1 MVFKQAVV
9 IGLGR
14 FGSSVAET
22 LAKQGYEVLGIDVDE
37 KRVIAMSRVLTQAV
51 TVSEVNDEVLAA
63 LGVKE
68 CDVGVVGMAD
78 IESSIIISQILKD
91 FGIKMVVSKAKS
103 ELHGRVLERI
113 GVDRVIFPERDMGI
127 RLANSLISN
136 TIVDYIELSKEYNVF
151 EVPTPHK
158 FVGKTL
164 LEANLRAD
172 YKISVI
178 AVKRGDEVV
187 VAPGAN
193 FRIQAQDKL
202 VVIGKNNDIIHFH
215 D

>member
-1 MVFKQAVV
+1 MIFKQAVV

-22 LAKQGYEVLGIDVDE
+22 LAKQGYEVLGIDIDE
-37 KRVIAMSRVLTQAV
+37 HRVTAMSRILTQAV

-103 ELHGRVLERI
+103 ELHGRVLQRI

-151 EVPTPHK
+151 EVPTPAK

-178 AVKRGDEVV
+178 AVKRADEVV

>member
-1 MVFKQAVV
+1 VIFKQAVV

-164 LEANLRAD
+164 LEANLRSD

>member
-1 MVFKQAVV
+1 MQFKQAVV

-22 LAKQGYEVLGIDVDE
+22 LERQGHQVLGIDIDE
-37 KRVIAMSRVLTQAV
+37 IRVTAMARILTQAV
-51 TVSEVNDEVLAA
+51 TVNEVNEDVLSA

-103 ELHGRVLERI
+103 ELHGRVLSRI

-136 TIVDYIELSKEYNVF
+136 TIIDYIELSKEYNVF
-151 EVPTPHK
+151 EVPTPTK
-158 FVGKTL
+158 FIGKTL

-193 FRIQAQDKL
+193 FRIQANDML

>member
-1 MVFKQAVV
+1 
-9 IGLGR
+9 
-14 FGSSVAET
+14 
-22 LAKQGYEVLGIDVDE
+22 
-37 KRVIAMSRVLTQAV
+37 
-51 TVSEVNDEVLAA
+51 
-63 LGVKE
+63 
-68 CDVGVVGMAD
+68 MAD

-127 RLANSLISN
+127 RLANSLISS
-136 TIVDYIELSKEYNVF
+136 TIVDYIELSKDYNVF
-151 EVPTPHK
+151 EVPTPNK
-158 FVGKTL
+158 FVGKSL

>member
-1 MVFKQAVV
+1 MQFKQAVV

-14 FGSSVAET
+14 FGSSVAQT
-22 LAKQGYEVLGIDVDE
+22 LERQGHQVLGIDIDE
-37 KRVIAMSRVLTQAV
+37 KRVAAMSRILTQAV
-51 TVSEVNDEVLAA
+51 TASEVTDEVLSA

-91 FGIKMVVSKAKS
+91 FGIKMVVSTAKS

-127 RLANSLISN
+127 RLANSLISS
-136 TIVDYIELSKEYNVF
+136 TIVDYIELSKDYNVF
-151 EVPTPHK
+151 EVPTPNK
-158 FVGKTL
+158 FVGKSL